1 MPNVGTVS
9 GGDKWKKHMQK
20 KYGESPEL
28 RAGILNG
35 ATYSGEYGEEPG
47 QSVAEVAYWQEY
59 GTKNIPPRP
68 FLRNTIEDKKSEWVG
83 VVESEL
89 KRGQTLEQSLIAAGD
104 GITADIVETIKAGV
118 EPELKPETL
127 AEREKWG
134 LTSKT
139 PLMRSMT
146 LIKAIEFEIKK

>member
-1 MPNVGTVS
+1 MPNVISLS
-9 GGDKWKKHMQK
+9 GGEKWKKALLE
-20 KYGESPEL
+20 KYGKNPEL
-28 RAGILNG
+28 HAGVLNG

-59 GTKNIPPRP
+59 GTRNIPPRP
-68 FLRNTIEDKKSEWVG
+68 FFRNTIEEKKNSWVTI
-83 VVESEL
+83 VENEV
-89 KRGQTLEQSLIAAGD
+89 KRGQSLEQALIAAGD

-118 EPELKPETL
+118 EPALKPETL

-146 LIKAIEFEIKK
+146 LIKSIEFEIKK

>member
-1 MPNVGTVS
+1 MPNVVSIS
-9 GGDKWKKHMQK
+9 GGAKWKKALQE
-20 KYGESPEL
+20 KYGKNPEL
-28 RAGILNG
+28 YAGILNG

-68 FLRNTIEDKKSEWVG
+68 FFRNTIEDKKNEWVN
-83 VVESEL
+83 VVESEV
-89 KRGQTLEQSLIAAGD
+89 KRGQSLEQALIAAGD

-118 EPELKPETL
+118 EPALKPETL